1 MKAELITIGDEI
13 LIGQILDSNSQWIA
27 QQLNTIGISVYQV
40 TSAQDDATHIIK
52 VLDNALKN
60 VDIVFITGG
69 LGPTKD
75 DITKITLTDYFKDIL
90 IRNQKVEAHIKNIFS
105 KMNFRFVASDLLQA
119 MLPSKAQIIENT
131 IGTAAGMWFE
141 KDGKVVI
148 SMPGV
153 PTEMK
158 TMMRNGVLP
167 KIKELYKLPYI
178 FHKTI
183 ITYGVREAE
192 MAIKLE
198 RFEERLPK
206 SIKLAYLP
214 NYRRLRLRLTA
225 KGTDKEFLEKELN
238 EVLKDLLEFLDD
250 VIYGME
256 GFLLE
261 KEVGFLLSKNKQTVA
276 TAESCTG
283 GNIAHLLTMIPGS
296 SNYFKGSIVSYHVAI
311 KKNELGVSEELIKE
325 HSVVS
330 AEVAEAMATGIRR
343 KYQVDYAI
351 ATTGNAGP
359 TTDKTDKS
367 VGDVYI
373 AIASPKGVYSEYF
386 NFGQPREK
394 VIARASSKA
403 LELLY
408 KKIIKNSKN

>member
-27 QQLNTIGISVYQV
+27 QQLNTIGVSVYQV
-40 TSAQDDATHIIK
+40 TSAQDEATHIIK
-52 VLDNALKN
+52 VLDNDLKK
-60 VDIVFITGG
+60 VDIVLITGG

-75 DITKITLTDYFKDIL
+75 DLTKITLTDYFNDVL
-90 IRNQKVEAHIKNIFS
+90 IRNQKVEEHIKGIFL
-105 KMNFRFVASDLLQA
+105 KMNFRFVESDLMQA
-119 MLPSKAQIIENT
+119 MLPSKAQIIQNT

-141 KDGKVVI
+141 KDGKVVV

-167 KIKELYKLPYI
+167 KIKELYHLPYI
-178 FHKTI
+178 LHKTI

-198 RFEERLPK
+198 KFEERLPNN
-206 SIKLAYLP
+206 IKLAYLP

-225 KGTDKEFLEKELN
+225 KGTEKELLEEKLN
-238 EVLKDLLEFLDD
+238 KVIKDLLGILDD

-256 GFLLE
+256 DFLLE
-261 KEVGFLLSKNKQTVA
+261 KEVGILLNKNNQTLA

-283 GNIAHLLTMIPGS
+283 GNIAHLLTLIPGS
-296 SNYFKGSIVSYHVAI
+296 SNYYKGSVISYHVAI
-311 KKNELGVSEELIKE
+311 KKDELGVSEDLINK

-330 AEVAEAMATGIRR
+330 AEVAEAMASGIRM